1 MLLFAGQFGGIYL
14 GLGSGMPAGTSAL
27 IISCCPLVVAISQAA
42 LRWEHLRPVQW
53 LGAALGTAGVVLAL
67 LDRISQPRS
76 LGAVAWTLLGLGSFA
91 AGTVLYQRQQ
101 PRNVDPRLIA
111 SVQCLAACAV
121 LAPWALLHGGLGIP
135 MTDRAVGAT
144 TWLTFV
150 NAVGGPLI
158 FYFLVRTRGAT
169 RTSSLLF
176 VVPATTAIASWPV
189 LGQRLGLT
197 ALAGLV
203 VAGAGAGV
211 TLIQRRPASDRERQ
225 PSASAVRP
233 EPGVLVE

>member
-1 MLLFAGQFGGIYL
+1 
-14 GLGSGMPAGTSAL
+14 
-27 IISCCPLVVAISQAA
+27 
-42 LRWEHLRPVQW
+42 
-53 LGAALGTAGVVLAL
+53 
-67 LDRISQPRS
+67 
-76 LGAVAWTLLGLGSFA
+76 
-91 AGTVLYQRQQ
+91 
-101 PRNVDPRLIA
+101 
-111 SVQCLAACAV
+111 
-121 LAPWALLHGGLGIP
+121 

-203 VAGAGAGV
+203 VAGAGV

-225 PSASAVRP
+225 PSASAARP